1 MSPQR
6 SRVSALAFSG
16 DTGGLAEVRRWVD
29 DFLGEA
35 GVSRACIDDA
45 VLIVSELASNAV
57 RHGAGDVVCQ
67 IAMFEPGRCF
77 LSVVDFGGGRPGIVE
92 RDHIDVGGL
101 GLVIVERLAL
111 EWGVA
116 GFEGGKSVFAL
127 VGADRAQQGSND
139 GPELADGAA

>member
-1 MSPQR
+1 MKRHR

-29 DFLGEA
+29 DFLTDA

-45 VLIVSELASNAV
+45 VLVVSELTSNAV
-57 RHGAGDVVCQ
+57 RHGAGDVVCE
-67 IAMFEPGRCF
+67 IAMVEPGRCF

-101 GLVIVERLAL
+101 GLVIVERLAI

-116 GFEGGKSVFAL
+116 GFEGGKAVFA
-127 VGADRAQQGSND
+127 VIGADPASS
-139 GPELADGAA
+139 GATSPG